1 MPEAL
6 LCIYKQLKTYSNK
19 APMPDN
25 TAYKRK
31 RTSLNQMTYSKPALE
46 TTSNMRRNLRQKSG
60 NDVTLD
66 RFISLPAIRILSD
79 RLETVEKQNQEILSR
94 LSNSKK

>member
-46 TTSNMRRNLRQKSG
+46 TSSTMRRSLRQKSG
-60 NDVTLD
+60 NDATLD
-66 RFISLPAIRILSD
+66 KCISLPAFRILSD
-79 RLETVEKQNQEILSR
+79 RLDTVEKQNQEILSR
-94 LSNSKK
+94 LSTSNK